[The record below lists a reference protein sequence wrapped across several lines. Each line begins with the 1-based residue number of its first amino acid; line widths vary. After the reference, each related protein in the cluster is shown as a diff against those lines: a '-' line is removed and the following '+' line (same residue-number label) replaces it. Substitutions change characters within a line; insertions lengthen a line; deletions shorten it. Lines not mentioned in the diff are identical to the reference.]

1 MPQFPIEKL
10 VSTIPP
16 ALDRR
21 PFAGLIS
28 PPVGRD
34 FASSVLIR
42 ILRTAMQID
51 RAETLKKSLT
61 DKWVV
66 VDPVIAELR
75 RFAGQTGKVKT
86 VNMNCRALVEFGGT
100 ADIGWYD
107 IDPAFLRVVEA
118 PVAKAAPAKAEKPAA
133 AQPAAAAAKP
143 AGKSP
148 LEMARAQGAQKA
160 EGAAVADAPA
170 KKLSPLE
177 LARQQGAQ
185 KTAGTAAP
193 VADAGKK
200 LSPLE
205 LARQQGAQ
213 KAAAAPA
220 AAVAP
225 VAAKPAAAEGGKKL
239 SPLEMARQQDAAKKA
254 AVANPVAAPAPVA
267 IPEVAAAPVEV
278 KKPAPAVSADGK
290 KLSPLEM
297 ARLQDKKK

>member
-1 MPQFPIEKL
+1 MWLCARKFWVNDAAGTHAFDRLLKLERAEFPIEKL
-10 VSTIPP
+10 VSIIPP

-34 FASSVLIR
+34 FASSLLLR
-42 ILRTAMQID
+42 ILRTAMLID

-107 IDPAFLRVVEA
+107 IDPAFLRVVDA
-118 PVAKAAPAKAEKPAA
+118 PAPKAAAPAAKAEKPAA
-133 AQPAAAAAKP
+133 DKPAAAAKP

-160 EGAAVADAPA
+160 EAADA
-170 KKLSPLE
+170 S
-177 LARQQGAQ
+177 
-185 KTAGTAAP
+185 
-193 VADAGKK
+193 
-200 LSPLE
+200 
-205 LARQQGAQ
+205 
-213 KAAAAPA
+213 AAPA
-220 AAVAP
+220 
-225 VAAKPAAAEGGKKL
+225 KKL
-239 SPLEMARQQDAAKKA
+239 SPLEMARQQGAQKA
-254 AVANPVAAPAPVA
+254 AGAAAPA
-267 IPEVAAAPVEV
+267 
-278 KKPAPAVSADGK
+278 APAADAG
-290 KLSPLEM
+290 
-297 ARLQDKKK
+297 